1 MYSDIFEQLGLTPNE
16 AKIYETLVS
25 GLEMPV
31 SAISVKAKVHRR
43 NVYDA
48 LNRLLE
54 KGLVFQ
60 IFQKG
65 ENLYRAVHPQKLL
78 EVLEERKQ
86 DFQQILPTLSKLYEL
101 KPLEEA
107 AFIYK
112 GIEGY
117 QNYRRD
123 LMRINEEVYFL
134 GAKALWMT
142 PGVPKRVHADFRA
155 KFEKQK
161 KDYFTL
167 FDPRV
172 PHELPEAIKTIGGKH
187 KVLPKGYE
195 TIGVVDIFGDH
206 IATFTSKGVGDFGED
221 GSIYV
226 MINRDLADSYKT
238 WFRLIWDLLPGK
250 AK

>member
-1 MYSDIFEQLGLTPNE
+1 M
-16 AKIYETLVS
+16 
-25 GLEMPV
+25 
-31 SAISVKAKVHRR
+31 
-43 NVYDA
+43 
-48 LNRLLE
+48 
-54 KGLVFQ
+54 
-60 IFQKG
+60 
-65 ENLYRAVHPQKLL
+65 
-78 EVLEERKQ
+78 EVLEEKKR
-86 DFQQILPTLSKLYEL
+86 DVNNILPELSKIYES

-117 QNYRRD
+117 KNYRRD
-123 LMRINEEVYFL
+123 LLRVNEEVYFL
-134 GAKALWMT
+134 RAKALWMT
-142 PGVPKRVHADFRA
+142 PGIPKSVHEEFRT

-161 KDYFTL
+161 KHYKTL

-172 PHELPEAIKTIGGKH
+172 PETLPDALKNIGGEDKI
-187 KVLPKGYE
+187 LPKGYE

-238 WFRLIWDLLPGK
+238 WFKLIWDLLPTQK
-250 AK
+250 K

>member
-1 MYSDIFEQLGLTPNE
+1 MAYTELFEELGMSPNE
-16 AKIYETLVS
+16 AKIYETLVQ
-25 GLEMPV
+25 GLEMAV
-31 SAISVKAKVHRR
+31 SEISVKGKVHRR

-48 LNRLLE
+48 LSRLLE

-65 ENLYRAVHPQKLL
+65 ENLYRAVHPNKLL
-78 EVLEERKQ
+78 EVIEEQKR
-86 DFQQILPTLSKLYEL
+86 DVEQILPTLSKLYES

-117 QNYRRD
+117 KNYMRD
-123 LMRINEEVYFL
+123 LTRVGDDTYFL
-134 GAKALWMT
+134 GAKGLWMT
-142 PGVPKRVHADFRA
+142 PGVPKSLHEDFV
-155 KFEKQK
+155 KTLKNK
-161 KDYFTL
+161 KKNYMTL

-172 PHELPEAIKTIGGKH
+172 PTELPSAVKALGGKF
-187 KVLPKGYE
+187 KILPKGYE

-206 IATFTSKGVGDFGED
+206 IATFTSKGVGNFGKD

-238 WFRLIWDLLPGK
+238 WFKLIWDLMPAEK
-250 AK
+250 